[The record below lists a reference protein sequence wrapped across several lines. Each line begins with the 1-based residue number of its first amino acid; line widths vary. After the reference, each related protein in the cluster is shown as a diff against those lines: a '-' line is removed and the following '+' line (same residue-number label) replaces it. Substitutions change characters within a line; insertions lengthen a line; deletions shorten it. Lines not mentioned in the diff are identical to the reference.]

1 MYYFNTLI
9 TCIRLELPSILS
21 VGRRL
26 QLKLSLKKAH
36 RWQIAK
42 MRCLKGRSSLGK
54 PDELIIKTWQTAS
67 TQGIFS
73 VCISWLYS
81 CFPHCL
87 FHYLI
92 RVDLRISCCS
102 LSCWVIIVNICFVLL
117 CGILKK
123 SWTYT
128 CSLSTSFLGIFLRC
142 LKLDMMPQVSLTY
155 FKKTYS

>member
-1 MYYFNTLI
+1 M
-9 TCIRLELPSILS
+9 
-21 VGRRL
+21 
-26 QLKLSLKKAH
+26 
-36 RWQIAK
+36 W
-42 MRCLKGRSSLGK
+42 CLKGRSSLGK

-67 TQGIFS
+67 TEGIFS
-73 VCISWLYS
+73 ACISWLYI

-128 CSLSTSFLGIFLRC
+128 CSLSTSFLGILLNIYVFIVNKLSGDFFALPWIGHDAASKPNIFQENILIILFPLRNLNKGNAWPFLE
-142 LKLDMMPQVSLTY
+142 PQ
-155 FKKTYS
+155 